1 MMLKKALSLGTLALV
16 MGLSSQSFAASTMS
30 CTVQF
35 TYATKN
41 GLMPYSK
48 KIDMKNAIIEK
59 MGEGE
64 DYNCASKAIFGLSL
78 QLCGL
83 EDSEA
88 QGVYHAVMTIKPG
101 ASYENMT
108 EADFSQAAQAL
119 AMPKKAGAAMVSMQT
134 VDALSPVLVKR
145 LMDAGMDVP
154 TYVNRDSAGLD
165 EAVAEAVKK
174 NVIDE
179 GLMTT
184 IEISQCEVH

>member
-1 MMLKKALSLGTLALV
+1 MMLKKALSLGAMALV
-16 MGLSSQSFAASTMS
+16 MGLSSQSFAAKMS

-35 TYATKN
+35 TYATKI

-48 KIDMKNAIIEK
+48 KIDVKNAIIEK

-64 DYNCASKAIFGLSL
+64 DYNCATKEIFGLSL

-88 QGVYHAVMTIKPG
+88 KDVYHAVMTIKPG
-101 ASYENMT
+101 YRYENMT
-108 EADFSQAAQAL
+108 EFDFTQAGLAL
-119 AMPKKAGAAMVSMQT
+119 AMPKKAGAPMVSLQT

-145 LMDAGMDVP
+145 LVDAKMDVP
-154 TYVNRDSAGLD
+154 TYANRDSAGLD
-165 EAVAEAVKK
+165 KAVEEAVKK
-174 NVIDE
+174 NVIEE

-184 IEISQCEVH
+184 IELSECRVH